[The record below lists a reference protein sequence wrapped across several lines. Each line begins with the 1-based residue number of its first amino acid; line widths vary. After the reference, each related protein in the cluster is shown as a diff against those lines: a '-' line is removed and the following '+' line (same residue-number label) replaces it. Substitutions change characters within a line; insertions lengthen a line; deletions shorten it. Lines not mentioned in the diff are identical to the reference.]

1 MQLWVLLQHK
11 IPETTISSV
20 LGCNVKTVFSWKQ
33 RFQAGDGIL
42 DRPRSGRP
50 PIIPPEVNHR
60 LLAFYCQ
67 YNPLPGYTR
76 WSIRWAET
84 YLQKHQDILQCP
96 ISRSSIHRLLK
107 SNSLKP
113 YRNKY
118 FLQICDP
125 DFFPKMEKIIKVY
138 QWAHPYLFCLDECT
152 GLQALERK
160 APRLPAQG
168 DRPEY
173 IEPEYV
179 RHGTVSILSILQVST
194 GQVFTECI
202 PDHTSS
208 TITSSVR
215 NHILQYDRSAELHYI
230 CDNYSSHS
238 TEEFCLGIAD
248 LCGLDLPKLKTAH
261 DRRQWLQSPEKR
273 IVFHF
278 LPTHGSW
285 LNLIEIWFG
294 ILQQKAL
301 KDESFLS
308 TTDLKNRIISFTE
321 TWGSDFAHPFK
332 FSYSGEGLHEKV
344 ISRFSKWLQMHSPQ
358 LNVKFLEKQLRLISN
373 LATSYWPKAKRKAW
387 NVLYETLQENNDFIT
402 ATIGTDEVLSA
413 LLINLSKLLH
423 CKLKVT

>member
-1 MQLWVLLQHK
+1 MQLRVLLQHK
-11 IPETTISSV
+11 IPETTISSI
-20 LGCNVKTVFSWKQ
+20 LGCHVKTVCKWKQ
-33 RFQAGDGIL
+33 RFQTGDGIF

-50 PIIPPEVNHR
+50 SIIPLEVNHR

-84 YLQKHQDILQCP
+84 YLQKHQDILQCS

-107 SNSLKP
+107 ANALKP

-125 DFFPKMEKIIKVY
+125 EFFPKMEKIIKAY
-138 QWAHPYLFCLDECT
+138 QRAYPYLFCLDECT

-160 APRLPAQG
+160 APKLPAQG

-248 LCGLDLPKLKTAH
+248 LCGLDLPKLETAN
-261 DRRQWLQSPEKR
+261 DRRQWLQSPDKR
-273 IVFHF
+273 IIFHF

-321 TWGSDFAHPFK
+321 TWDSDFAHPFK

-344 ISRFSKWLQMHSPQ
+344 ISRFTKWLQMHSPQ
-358 LNVKFLEKQLRLISN
+358 LNVKFFEKQLRLISN
-373 LATSYWPKAKRKAW
+373 LATSYWQKAKRKAW
-387 NVLYETLQENNDFIT
+387 KVLYETLQKSNDFIT
-402 ATIGTDEVLSA
+402 AIIGTDETLNA
-413 LLINLSKLLH
+413 LLINSSKLLLH
-423 CKLKVT
+423 KLKAT